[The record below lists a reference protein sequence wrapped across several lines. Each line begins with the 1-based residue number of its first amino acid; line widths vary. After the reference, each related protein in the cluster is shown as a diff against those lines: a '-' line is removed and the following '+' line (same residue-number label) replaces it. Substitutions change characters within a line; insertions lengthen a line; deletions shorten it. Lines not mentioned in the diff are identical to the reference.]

1 MLRVQRIAAMRR
13 SVVALVGVATC
24 LGSIAVAGLLH
35 EPVARIHDEFSYLLM
50 SDTLAHGHV
59 SNPPPPLSEFFDTF
73 HVLMRPVY
81 ASKYF
86 PPQGLFHC
94 FSPWERSSRGIPRL
108 AYG

>member
-1 MLRVQRIAAMRR
+1 
-13 SVVALVGVATC
+13 
-24 LGSIAVAGLLH
+24 
-35 EPVARIHDEFSYLLM
+35 
-50 SDTLAHGHV
+50 
-59 SNPPPPLSEFFDTF
+59 
-73 HVLMRPVY
+73 MRPVY